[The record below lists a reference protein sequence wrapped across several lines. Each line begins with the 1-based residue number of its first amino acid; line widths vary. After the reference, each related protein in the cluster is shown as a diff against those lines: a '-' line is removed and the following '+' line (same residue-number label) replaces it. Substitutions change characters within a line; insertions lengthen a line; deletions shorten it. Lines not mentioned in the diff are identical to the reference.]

1 MSIFVNL
8 LIVAIVFWG
17 FIAAYLFFLTIRL
30 QKMEKDLSALNTNTI
45 KDN

>member
-1 MSIFVNL
+1 MSTFVNL

-17 FIAAYLFFLTIRL
+17 FIAAFLFFLTMRL
-30 QKMEKDLSALNTNTI
+30 QRMEKDLSALNIKTT